1 MKVLFDARRI
11 TSQHTGLGQVAL
23 QLLDNIIQLDQ
34 RNYYYITTRDLSIL
48 PPSNRYEI
56 VSLPRMGLNYRGGR
70 QLSQF
75 WSDQNIIPN
84 LLSRYNIEVLVSP
97 YYEIPLSWHGR
108 IVATIYD
115 LSVLGIHREYWVDP
129 YYAALLK
136 ATIKRA
142 ELVFTTSQ
150 YSSNKILEKVNN
162 PNLKVR
168 LIYPIANPIFYQLDN
183 IQRVD
188 LSNKYHSD
196 NGYILYSGGI
206 GGGRKNLIRTV
217 KAFARYYRRAKNPL
231 PLVMAGANNRMCRTI
246 QREAVKEGVGNA
258 LYFTGFVSPLEVVQL
273 YRSARLV
280 IYTSLMEGFGFP
292 ILEAMLCGVPVVCS
306 NNSCLP
312 EISDG
317 SAFLVDPY
325 DITSISEGML
335 GVAEDEPLREL
346 MILKGQKRALYFTAA
361 KMRAQVSSA
370 LKEIGFIP

>member
-1 MKVLFDARRI
+1 MRILFDARRI
-11 TSQHTGLGQVAL
+11 TTQPTGLGQVAF

-34 RNYYYITTRDLSIL
+34 SNHYYIAAHDLSIL
-48 PPSNRYEI
+48 TSGNGYRVVPFP
-56 VSLPRMGLNYRGGR
+56 LMGLNFRGGR
-70 QLSQF
+70 QLSQY
-75 WSDQNIIPN
+75 WSDQNIIPT
-84 LLSRYNIEVLVSP
+84 LLSRYKIEALVSP

-115 LSVLGIHREYWVDP
+115 LSVLGISGEYWVDP
-129 YYAALLK
+129 YYATLLK
-136 ATIKRA
+136 TTLKRA

-150 YSSNKILEKVNN
+150 YSRNQIKEKAKNT
-162 PNLKVR
+162 NLKVQV
-168 LIYPIANPIFYQLDN
+168 IYPMANPIFYQLDN
-183 IQRVD
+183 IEEVNITQKF
-188 LSNKYHSD
+188 NSD

-231 PLVMAGANNRMCRTI
+231 PLVIAGAKNRMCRAI
-246 QREAVKEGVGNA
+246 QREAVNEGVGNA
-258 LYFTGFVSPLEVVQL
+258 LYFTGFVSPIELVHL

-292 ILEAMLCGVPVVCS
+292 ILEAMLCGVPSVCS

-312 EISDG
+312 EIAEG

-325 DITSISEGML
+325 NITSIADGML
-335 GVAEDEPLREL
+335 EVAEDETEREL
-346 MILKGQKRALYFTAA
+346 MIGKGKKRALYFTAVRM
-361 KMRAQVSSA
+361 KAQVSSA